1 MLLCMAKRVLL
12 LLAVICV
19 SISSFADMY
28 TVTGTVVEK
37 STGEPI
43 EMTILRLMKADED
56 SSYVAGGST
65 ASNGTFM
72 VSITKPG
79 SYILR
84 ASFLGYDPIYKN
96 ITFTK
101 ENPTIDLGTLKL
113 VANDK
118 LLDEA
123 GINAKVPKLEMHKDT
138 FVYNVAAYRVPE
150 GSTLEALVDQLP
162 GAVVDDD
169 GGITINGKTVSEI
182 RVDGKDF
189 FKGDTKVAMKNLPVS
204 LINRVKVY
212 DMKSD
217 YTRETGID
225 DGEDQT
231 VLDLELKQKLKSTWI
246 ANVDL
251 AYGTH
256 ERYSSNV
263 FINEFTDVSRISAYG
278 SMNNVGD
285 QRYRGGGPGF
295 RGGGGGGLNAAKSF
309 GLDGFWNNGKQ
320 EQEGGYFQIGG
331 NVRYN
336 YSNSDSHSR
345 TNSETFLDS
354 DESSSFSNSES
365 QSYSHN
371 SSWNV
376 EGNIRWKPDS
386 MTTIYARPNYSHSK
400 SRSESESLSAT
411 FDSDP
416 YDYSSNPLD
425 SMFKGTSINASLEDI
440 AVNTNDQMSKSKSKS
455 DNVSLSFGL
464 TRRLNTS
471 GRSISLDGAVNYS
484 KSSSY
489 SYSISDIKYY
499 NSTTEDDYN
508 NQYSTSPSKSWG
520 YNVRLSY
527 SEPIV
532 KNLYFQGSYNFSY
545 SYQDQ
550 NRSLYE
556 LDELDGWGSGSLHTL
571 GQLPE
576 GDSLNLAW
584 NAENSNYA
592 TYDDYVHT
600 INLGFRY
607 VTSDINFNVGVKLEP
622 QHTRLDYTKDELDT
636 VVTRNVF
643 NVAPNVRLRYTL
655 SDFSRLELRY
665 RGQSSQPSMTNLL
678 DVTDTSDPLNI
689 TMGNPSLKPS
699 WTNTFN
705 SYYNNYWTKTQTSLA
720 LNWSFSQTSNSIS
733 NAVYYDEETG
743 VRTTKPEN
751 INGNW
756 STDFSSMFNTAFG
769 SESAFNFMN
778 QTTLS
783 FQRSVSFVSTESTS
797 SSTRNKMKTFG
808 WGERIRASYR
818 NDYIEIGL
826 NGSLNYSHSRSSVNT
841 SSDLDTYTFAYGG
854 SFQWTTTWNMSL
866 STDIAMN
873 SRRGYNDAS
882 MNTNELIW
890 NLQLSQSFLKGN
902 AATLSVQCFDLL
914 HEQSN
919 ISRTIN
925 STMRSD
931 SWSNAINSYV
941 MVHFIYRFS
950 IFAGSNGRIG
960 GIGGGGGGE
969 GGGGGGGMGGGG
981 GPGGGGGGGGGGP
994 M

>member
-1 MLLCMAKRVLL
+1 MVKKALLPLL
-12 LLAVICV
+12 LMAFCAGAW
-19 SISSFADMY
+19 ADMY
-28 TVTGTVVEK
+28 TVTGKIVEK
-37 STGEPI
+37 GTGEPI
-43 EMTILRLMKADED
+43 EMTILRLMKADKD

-65 ASNGTFM
+65 GSNGTFM
-72 VSITKPG
+72 VTITKPG

-84 ASFLGYDPIYKN
+84 ASFLGYNPVYKN

-101 ENPTIDLGTLKL
+101 ENNEIDLGTIQLT
-113 VANDK
+113 ANDK
-118 LLDEA
+118 LLDAA
-123 GINAKVPKLEMHKDT
+123 GISAKVPKLEMHKDT

-231 VLDLELKQKLKSTWI
+231 VMDLELKQKLKSTWI
-246 ANVDL
+246 ANTDI
-251 AYGTH
+251 AGGTH
-256 ERYSSNV
+256 DRYSGNV
-263 FINEFTDVSRISAYG
+263 FINQFTNVSRISAYG

-285 QRYRGGGPGF
+285 QRFRGGGPGF
-295 RGGGGGGLNAAKSF
+295 RGGGGGGLTTAKSF
-309 GLDGFWNNGKQ
+309 GIDAFWNNGKD
-320 EQEGGYFQIGG
+320 EQDAGFFQIGG

-336 YSNSDSHSR
+336 YSYTNSHSK
-345 TNSETFLDS
+345 TNSETFLDT
-354 DESSSFSNSES
+354 DTTSSFSNSES
-365 QSYSHN
+365 QSYSRS

-386 MTTIYARPNYSHSK
+386 MTTIYARPNYSHSSSK
-400 SRSESESLSAT
+400 STSWSLSAT
-411 FDSDP
+411 FDDDP
-416 YDYSSNPLD
+416 YEFAENPLD
-425 SMFKGTSINASLEDI
+425 SMFGGTSINASLEDI
-440 AVNTNDQMSKSKSKS
+440 AVNTNDRTSRSKSNS
-455 DNVSLSFGL
+455 DNVSLTAGI
-464 TRRLNTS
+464 TRKLNKS
-471 GRSISLDGAVNYS
+471 GRSVSLDGGINYS

-489 SYSISDIKYY
+489 SYSLSDIRYY
-499 NSTTEDDYN
+499 NSTTEDELN
-508 NQYSTSPSKSWG
+508 NQYSTSPSKNWS

-532 KNLYFQGSYNFSY
+532 KNLFFQGSYNYSY
-545 SYQDQ
+545 SYKDQD
-550 NRSLYE
+550 RSLYQ
-556 LDELDGWGSGSLHTL
+556 LDELGGQWATSDFILGTL
-571 GQLPE
+571 PT

-584 NAENSNYA
+584 NAENSQYA

-600 INLGFRY
+600 VNLGFRY
-607 VTSDINFNVGVKLEP
+607 VTEDVNFNVGVKLEP
-622 QHTRLDYTKDELDT
+622 QRTRLDYTKEELDT
-636 VVTRNVF
+636 VITRDVF
-643 NVAPNVRLRYTL
+643 NVAPNVRLRYTI
-655 SDFSRLELRY
+655 SDYSKLELRY
-665 RGQSSQPSMTNLL
+665 RGSSSQPSMTNLL

-689 TMGNPSLKPS
+689 SMGNPSLKPS

-705 SYYNNYWTKTQTSLA
+705 AYYNNYWTKTQTSLA
-720 LNWSFSQTSNSIS
+720 LNASFSQTSNSIS
-733 NAVYYDEETG
+733 NAVTYDATTG

-756 STDFSSMFNTAFG
+756 NTNLSSMFNSAFG
-769 SESAFNFMN
+769 SDNAFNFMN

-783 FQRSVSFVSTESTS
+783 YQNSVSFVST
-797 SSTRNKMKTFG
+797 SSTASSTKNKMKTFG
-808 WGERIRASYR
+808 WGERIRASFR
-818 NDYIEIGL
+818 TDYIEVGL
-826 NGSLNYSHSRSSVNT
+826 NGSLNYSHSRSTVST
-841 SSDLDTYTFAYGG
+841 SSNLDTWTFAYGG

-890 NLQLSQSFLKGN
+890 NLQLSQSFLKSN
-902 AATLSVQCFDLL
+902 AATVSIQCFDLL

-925 STMRSD
+925 ATMRSD

-950 IFAGSNGRIG
+950 IFAGSSGRISG
-960 GIGGGGGGE
+960 GPSGGDAPSGE
-969 GGGGGGGMGGGG
+969 GGGGMSGERGGGG
-981 GPGGGGGGGGGGP
+981 GPGGGGGGGGP